1 MADAA
6 PHHPVEGHPHTHDR
20 LCGHAAVTH
29 DDHVDFLHDGH
40 VHHVHEDHVD
50 EEPGADLG
58 AHVPQPGTCTSTSPA
73 ADTPRWLTTTMST
86 TCTAII
92 GTRGTMSITT
102 STDGIVRVRTA
113 APPGPSQPGRGSA
126 GPSRGGPGR
135 GPTG

>member
-20 LCGHAAVTH
+20 FCGHAAVTH

-58 AHVPQPGTCTSTSPA
+58 AHVPHAGHMHVHEPGCGH
-73 ADTPRWLTTTMST
+73 
-86 TCTAII
+86 TAVAHEDHLDYVH
-92 GTRGTMSITT
+92 GDHRH
-102 STDGIVRVRTA
+102 
-113 APPGPSQPGRGSA
+113 A
-126 GPSRGGPGR
+126 GHHVHYDEH
-135 GPTG
+135 